1 MDALYDVSAS
11 LPAPSPLRLCC
22 YFVSFPVIL
31 ILHLE
36 FHRCFH
42 IFVWWFI
49 DCIGQLKAFYFTFY
63 QLHFIDIDDGA
74 LLVVRVCCFI
84 FIYIFVADVI
94 LVVVV
99 LCAHP
104 QARTLSHLHTHNTLA
119 EERQETFCLSAT
131 LAFLTFGLNNLL
143 LFLLLSL
150 QAHLLIVNV
159 ICK

>member
-1 MDALYDVSAS
+1 MRLSAFPFSS
-11 LPAPSPLRLCC
+11 LHCSPLLLCC

-36 FHRCFH
+36 FQRCFH

-74 LLVVRVCCFI
+74 LLVLMLMRVCCFI
-84 FIYIFVADVI
+84 FIYIFV
-94 LVVVV
+94 VVV

-104 QARTLSHLHTHNTLA
+104 QTRTLSQMHTHTLA

-143 LFLLLSL
+143 LFLLL